1 VLPRALGA
9 SLVLVPLGTCM
20 DSGVRTLLLP
30 AVLFVVAFSF
40 LPHKELRFIIY
51 VFPMLNVAAAAACH
65 RL

>member
-9 SLVLVPLGTCM
+9 SLVFLPLSTCM
-20 DSGVRTLLLP
+20 DPGVRTLLLP